1 MTRQE
6 QLEFCKKCTNR
17 QSDIHQG
24 LLCRLTGEKADFETS
39 CEHFNHD
46 EYVKDTVI
54 DTANDTDQSILRGL
68 DANSLNQLKEH
79 QDFYYALIGG
89 LLASLISGVLWAAIT
104 VSTQYQI
111 GYMAIGVGLI
121 VGFAVRFFGAGIDH
135 KFGFLGAGL
144 ALLGCLSGNLFSEVG
159 FYAHAES
166 LSYIEVLSYLNINII
181 IDILVDSFSPMDI
194 LFYGIA
200 VFEGYKL
207 AFRRVSELEI
217 KMIQDNQSEGFPANY
232 RLRMPLVIVS
242 IVAMGFFLI
251 TVNNGVSGFQTY
263 TYESGKRMSEGE
275 LVHSKENG
283 KWTYWYENGNTQ
295 LIAHFTEGTPD
306 SLWQWFN
313 ESGQLMREGYYRSGI
328 EHGLWISYYD
338 NGVKLDSGRYED
350 GRMTGLWK
358 NWYETSQLQ
367 QEGNYHRSQQEGIW
381 RSYHENGQLASEGMM
396 KAGMAHGIWKHYF
409 ESGKPESILN
419 HKDEE
424 TVLIQDVW
432 NEQGIQLVKAG
443 NGHFKTYFTS
453 GQLLAE
459 GQVKEG
465 LQQGKWLTYYENGQ
479 LQEEGIYANNIYQI
493 NHSWAPDGKAMVVDG
508 NGYYTSYYAD
518 MKKVLESGSIVDG
531 LRDGNWITLY
541 ETSQSTYL
549 EHFYEAGRESG
560 EIKFYFETGELYAYG
575 TVEDN
580 KKEGEWTWYHNNG
593 LVSSTVNFIQ
603 DKKEG
608 IQSMWNEVGDL
619 TKEEYYTN
627 GELTEEKLF

>member
-6 QLEFCKKCTNR
+6 QLAFCKKCTNR
-17 QSDIHQG
+17 QSDIQQG

-39 CEHFNHD
+39 CKHFKRD

-121 VGFAVRFFGAGIDH
+121 VGFAVRFFGAGIDQ

-166 LSYIEVLSYLNINII
+166 LSYIEVLSYLNFGII
-181 IDILVDSFSPMDI
+181 IDILVESFSPMDI

-217 KMIQDNQSEGFPANY
+217 KMIQENKSEGFPANY
-232 RLRMPLVIVS
+232 KLRMPLVIVS
-242 IVAMGFFLI
+242 IVVMGFFLI
-251 TVNNGVSGFQTY
+251 TVNSGVSGFQTY

-313 ESGQLMREGYYRSGI
+313 ESGQLVREGYYRSGL
-328 EHGLWISYYD
+328 EHGLWTSYYD

-358 NWYETSQLQ
+358 NWYDTSQLQ
-367 QEGNYHRSQQEGIW
+367 QEGNYHRSLQEGIW
-381 RSYHENGQLASEGMM
+381 KSYHENGQLASEGMM
-396 KAGMAHGIWKHYF
+396 KDGMAHGIWRHYF
-409 ESGKPESILN
+409 ESGKPENILN

-424 TVLIQDVW
+424 TVLIQDTW

-443 NGHFKTYFTS
+443 NGHFKTYFAS

-459 GQVKEG
+459 GLVKEG
-465 LQQGKWLTYYENGQ
+465 LQHGKWLTYYENGQ
-479 LQEEGIYANNIYQI
+479 LQEEGVYANSTYQI
-493 NHSWAPDGKAMVVDG
+493 NHSWNPDGKAMVVDG

-541 ETSQSTYL
+541 ETTQSTYL

-560 EIKFYFETGELYAYG
+560 DMKIYFETGELFAAG
-575 TVEDN
+575 TVKDN

-593 LVSSTVNFIQ
+593 LVSSTVNFVQ

-608 IQSMWNEVGDL
+608 IQSMWNEVGEL
-619 TKEEYYTN
+619 SKEEYYTN